1 MTNQNIEKIPFT
13 SSKSDI
19 WKAYKEAISSLEDK
33 NITSPHISIQPVT
46 KANSALKGFLSKQKL
61 QIVSQ
66 LDTSL
71 SELAGEF
78 DRAEE
83 MLIELKQSAVKR
95 RKQLEEESTQIQ
107 KQKTR
112 EQEEYTYE
120 FNRRKQRQETELQ
133 EQKKTTDAEITL
145 GKTELKK
152 QQGELA
158 DLRKQVEMFDARLAT
173 EIKKTKEETEKEL
186 KNQHEHERALG
197 SQKYES
203 QQILLQQ
210 KIDSL
215 MDVVKSQQQEVGRLN
230 KILIDANA
238 QVTSIAE
245 KAVSQK
251 YITQPSA
258 TERAGGA

>member
-1 MTNQNIEKIPFT
+1 MTNQNDGKVPFT

-19 WKAYKEAISSLEDK
+19 WKAYKEALSSLEDK
-33 NITSPHISIQPVT
+33 NMTSPQTSIQAVT
-46 KANSALKGFLSKQKL
+46 KANTALKGFLSKQKL

-66 LDTSL
+66 LDSSL

-83 MLIELKQSAVKR
+83 MLVELKQSAVKR

-120 FNRRKQRQETELQ
+120 FNRRKQRQEAELH
-133 EQKKTTDAEITL
+133 EQKNTADAEITL

-158 DLRKQVEMFDARLAT
+158 DLRKQVEMFDTRLTT
-173 EIKKTKEETEKEL
+173 EVKKAKEETEKEL
-186 KNQHEHERALG
+186 KNQHEHEKALS

-215 MDVVKSQQQEVGRLN
+215 MEIVKSQQQEVGRLN

-258 TERAGGA
+258 TERNSNV